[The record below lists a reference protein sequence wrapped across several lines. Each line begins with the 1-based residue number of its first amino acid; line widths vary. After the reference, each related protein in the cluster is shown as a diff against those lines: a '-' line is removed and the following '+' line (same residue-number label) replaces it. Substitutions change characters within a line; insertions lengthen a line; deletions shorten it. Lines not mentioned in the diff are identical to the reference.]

1 MASHSGSGLTLK
13 CAIKE
18 SDGRSKTR
26 ESEQWILSKIQ
37 VRSYNTGDCV
47 YISVF
52 PSLPLLPKTLK
63 STFHIQSHF
72 FCWLYRQRCLMLK
85 LFTWVEARLH
95 LNNES
100 CATDIWKGA
109 GWKRWRKLVLQTYLY
124 LYFTT
129 SFSSGVI
136 SSVFEMRSMKSHVLL
151 LASVQWLVVHGVGF
165 AEGEGVA
172 CFPLRLKQIGKHPS
186 W

>member
-37 VRSYNTGDCV
+37 VRSYITGWLCV
-47 YISVF
+47 HQCF
-52 PSLPLLPKTLK
+52 PLTPLTPENLKTLK

-72 FCWLYRQRCLMLK
+72 FCWLNRSSMLTS
-85 LFTWVEARLH
+85 FTWVEARLH

-109 GWKRWRKLVLQTYLY
+109 GWKRWALPCPSARQCAVAGGPWCRFCRMRGGCILSSQTQANRQ
-124 LYFTT
+124 T
-129 SFSSGVI
+129 S
-136 SSVFEMRSMKSHVLL
+136 
-151 LASVQWLVVHGVGF
+151 
-165 AEGEGVA
+165 
-172 CFPLRLKQIGKHPS
+172 
-186 W
+186 